1 MNMNEYKEYMRKV
14 KEGVIET
21 GTNAC
26 NYVKEHYDAF
36 KKDMDKRMA
45 EDELDLESL
54 FGKYMLP
61 TDVVET
67 DDSMIY
73 IMDVPGCEKKDISV
87 QIEDKEL
94 VISVNRVVN
103 YDSGDCT
110 SHEREDLV
118 LTRRFKLPNK
128 SEKSAKADYENG
140 VLTVVIPRQK
150 SKTINIEIN

>member
-14 KEGVIET
+14 TEGVIET

-26 NYVKEHYDAF
+26 NYVKEHYDSF

-73 IMDVPGCEKKDISV
+73 IMDVPGCEK
-87 QIEDKEL
+87 EL

-110 SHEREDLV
+110 VHEREDLV
-118 LTRRFKLPNK
+118 LTRRFKLHNK